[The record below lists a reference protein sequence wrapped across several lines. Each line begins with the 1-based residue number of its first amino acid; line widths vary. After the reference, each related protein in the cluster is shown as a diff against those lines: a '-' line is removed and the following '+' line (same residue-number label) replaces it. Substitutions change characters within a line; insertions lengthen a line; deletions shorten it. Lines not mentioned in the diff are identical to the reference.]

1 MALGDSVIMG
11 HTFIHSCQFRI
22 QGSGFAVKHHQN
34 RRGTE
39 GPASRIADTD
49 GRSGH
54 FRTGLTVQ
62 NAHTGDIVI
71 HQKTHNK
78 ITFSGEIFSFI
89 FGQSVIFSY
98 GICQKLLQFQHF
110 WNLMPGKHTAH

>member
-22 QGSGFAVKHHQN
+22 QGSGSAVKHHQN

-62 NAHTGDIVI
+62 NAHAGDIVI

-78 ITFSGEIFSFI
+78 ITFSGEILSLI
-89 FGQSVIFSY
+89 FGQSVIFSDS
-98 GICQKLLQFQHF
+98 ICQKLLQFQHF
-110 WNLMPGKHTAH
+110 GNLMPGKHTAH